1 MANLRGVSWGGIA
14 VAVILLTFC
23 VLCAP
28 VHAGVSP
35 EVGRYIGDA
44 TNGTTAII
52 GETNLS
58 FVDSTGVL
66 IPNGTLKGDWDNS
79 KPIRFPNAGSV
90 FDSSKE
96 AYLNGGTYKVTG
108 DNGRSTT
115 ISFYFPTFF
124 PYSVAK
130 ARDVPTQVNGYDF
143 DWVTRGGEITI
154 KADTNLNEIRGPL
167 PNIISYNLFDSR
179 GARVY
184 EVNGVPLSD
193 ISVDGGGGNSLT
205 INTTGMRTGTY
216 TLSIEI
222 DPETNNGLDVKSP
235 ERSFEVR
242 SRGVRIVKPDQEE
255 RTVTVT
261 EDMSLEFETTPVTA
275 ITLNVTWGIPSK
287 VFFKR
292 EDKLVVGGR
301 SDGDG
306 KLKDLVVNFEVTGT
320 FEITATE
327 EIMGTSES
335 VFIESVPYEAKITEP
350 SEDVY
355 YIGVP
360 LKIGGTAT
368 AGDSVTIKIDDETLA
383 VVERDGDSFEAPE
396 KWQTEGKSPGSYTIV
411 IWVSPFSDPETDA
424 PDDSKTIVLLRGG
437 LFAEPSA
444 LFVALGDEFTIAGT
458 VPGRD
463 RVEIFTIAPDGGGGR
478 GLDPKDI
485 FEDSGDRLSAPGL
498 TYETTGVN
506 TDGEFETEKIAVGKD
521 VDTGTYLI
529 AALNYGRD
537 GVWGKSQSSNLLEA
551 ISNNYATSL
560 GVKTTDQLLAIVK
573 DKTINAAG
581 SDDLMGIATIAVEQ
595 GFVTVDELEDVPLG
609 GDIKVTGTTNR
620 QVDTAIIVTVESLDV
635 NGTKLKPKI
644 TKVKEDEKTFY
655 NSFDVTFA
663 TESANIGTYQ
673 VTVDDGDGHTAST
686 TVRILPAEE
695 HSVNVS
701 TTPSPKP
708 AESEPVPT
716 EPTSTPS
723 PTMTPVLSSPSP
735 TPESAKE
742 PGFEAL
748 PALIALAV
756 LGILLVRSRQKR

>member
-1 MANLRGVSWGGIA
+1 MSDGKDNRAEVKMADLRGISRRGIA
-14 VAVILLTFC
+14 VTLILLACCALC
-23 VLCAP
+23 VPA
-28 VHAGVSP
+28 HAGVSP
-35 EVGRYIGDA
+35 EVGRSVGDA

-58 FVDSTGVL
+58 FVDSDGIL
-66 IPNGTLKGDWDNS
+66 IPTGTLKGDWENS

-96 AYLNGGTYKVTG
+96 AYLDGGTYKVTG
-108 DNGRSTT
+108 DNGGTTT

-124 PYSVAK
+124 PHSVAK

-167 PNIISYNLFDSR
+167 PNVITYKLFDSR

-193 ISVDGGGGNSLT
+193 ISVDGSGGNSLT

-222 DPETNNGLDVKSP
+222 DPETNNGLDAESP

-242 SRGVRIVKPDQEE
+242 GRGVRIVKPEQEE

-261 EDMSLEFETTPVTA
+261 EDMALEFETTPVTN
-275 ITLNVTWGIPSK
+275 ITLNVTWGIPSE
-287 VFFKR
+287 VLFKR
-292 EDKLVVGGR
+292 KDKLVVGGR

-335 VFIESVPYEAKITEP
+335 IFIESEPYEAEITEP
-350 SEDVY
+350 SEEIY

-368 AGDSVTIKIDDETLA
+368 AGDRVTIKIDDEIFA
-383 VVERDGDSFEAPE
+383 VVERDGDSFEAPD
-396 KWQTEGKSPGSYTIV
+396 KWQTEGESPVSYTIA

-444 LFVALGDEFTIAGT
+444 PFIALGDKFTIEGI

-463 RVEIFTIAPDGGGGR
+463 RVEIFSIAPDGGGGR
-478 GLDPKDI
+478 GLDPLDVV
-485 FEDSGDRLSAPGL
+485 EDTEGELDAPGL
-498 TYETTGVN
+498 TYETTGVD
-506 TDGEFETEKIAVGKD
+506 TDGKFETEEITVSKD
-521 VDTGTYLI
+521 ADTGTYLI
-529 AALNYGRD
+529 AVLNYGRD
-537 GVWGKSQSSNLLEA
+537 GIWGTSQSNDLLA
-551 ISNNYATSL
+551 VISNNYATAL
-560 GVKTTDQLLAIVK
+560 GMKTTDQLLAILK

-581 SDDLMGIATIAVEQ
+581 SDDLLGIATISVER
-595 GFVTVDELEDVPLG
+595 GMVTVDDLVDVPLG
-609 GDIKVTGTTNR
+609 GDLKVTGTTNR
-620 QVDTAIIVTVESLDV
+620 QVDTAIIVTVESLEV
-635 NGTKLKPKI
+635 SGPKLKPQI
-644 TKVKEDEKTFY
+644 T
-655 NSFDVTFA
+655 
-663 TESANIGTYQ
+663 
-673 VTVDDGDGHTAST
+673 H
-686 TVRILPAEE
+686 RLPCAEI
-695 HSVNVS
+695 H
-701 TTPSPKP
+701 
-708 AESEPVPT
+708 
-716 EPTSTPS
+716 
-723 PTMTPVLSSPSP
+723 
-735 TPESAKE
+735 AKRAW
-742 PGFEAL
+742 GS
-748 PALIALAV
+748 
-756 LGILLVRSRQKR
+756 RS